1 MTTIYFKYTNHIKFW
16 NITID
21 ILGRVDILFDEDGL
35 LSQENNVV
43 ANEYT
48 NNNNTRNGN
57 NNKNKN
63 DQEENEVLNIVPTQ
77 VDYHLDVII
86 FKSKIIIVLFER
98 IMMMMQ
104 IVFKMKLMMMI

>member
-1 MTTIYFKYTNHIKFW
+1 MEE
-16 NITID
+16 
-21 ILGRVDILFDEDGL
+21 ILLISLLFDGDGL
-35 LSQENNVV
+35 LSQEIDVV

-48 NNNNTRNGN
+48 NNNNNTRNGN

-86 FKSKIIIVLFER
+86 FKSKKIIVLFER
-98 IMMMMQ
+98 MMTMIL
-104 IVFKMKLMMMI
+104 IVFKMKLMMII

>member
-1 MTTIYFKYTNHIKFW
+1 M
-16 NITID
+16 
-21 ILGRVDILFDEDGL
+21 LFDGDGL
-35 LSQENNVV
+35 LSQEIDVV

-48 NNNNTRNGN
+48 NNNNNNTRNEN

-98 IMMMMQ
+98 MMTMIQ